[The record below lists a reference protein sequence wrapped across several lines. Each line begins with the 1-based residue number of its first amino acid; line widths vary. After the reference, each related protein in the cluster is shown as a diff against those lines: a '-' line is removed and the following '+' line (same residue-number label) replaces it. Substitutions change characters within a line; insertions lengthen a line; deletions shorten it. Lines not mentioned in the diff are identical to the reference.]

1 MLGSVGPEVA
11 MESLP
16 WERVEKWR
24 NRISL
29 EQSMITKVV
38 VCQKWQQH
46 RKDQEVTAVG
56 PKLS

>member
-11 MESLP
+11 VESLP
-16 WERVEKWR
+16 WERVENWR

-46 RKDQEVTAVG
+46 RKEAA
-56 PKLS
+56 